1 MKTKAYKERKR
12 KQKLT
17 ESEKEKVA
25 KKEWSIFLK
34 KNKYTT
40 VGNGVK
46 YLTDNYLP
54 VY

>member
-25 KKEWSIFLK
+25 KKEWSIFFK
-34 KNKYTT
+34 KISTQQWGMGSNI
-40 VGNGVK
+40 
-46 YLTDNYLP
+46 
-54 VY
+54 